1 MAEFQVQAMSDGKL
15 PEDLPQRG
23 RVNEVCREW
32 LMHEDQAL
40 AYRLQSEEYQMHLGS
55 NRERNQILRQDAPK
69 AREEQI
75 REDHEAAVAQTA
87 YELSLAQQEA
97 RDAALANALAHKLDI
112 EEEETRKKQEE
123 EDMAYARNLLEREKE
138 TIRQT
143 RELRQVERE
152 AAYLGINTGND
163 NVALLARKEPREGDL
178 NTSVNSDHSGQACAV
193 SSDLSD
199 LSDFCLQPT
208 DDMDEEEQR
217 SWQEE
222 QDAEL
227 ARFLQEQDGKR
238 RGDML
243 HQDQLMAIEAQDR
256 ELAKVLQE
264 QPRRHSSP
272 LRAPHDEPG
281 PSHHSRGD
289 SPSRTDYQSSSPTY
303 ASPDSPR
310 EDIESDWQAAR
321 GRPLQRPNSLDLPG
335 TSQYVVPH
343 EPRSSKYARQFP
355 VGKTNK
361 PRLPDPEATT
371 DLEGESSSSIEPSPA
386 MGFTNIACAIDPTY
400 QRRVMRG
407 ELAASPQTTLQSTSS
422 SSSTSSGTGGIIPPN
437 MMSPISPLPPPVF
450 EDDDDYPVPPYMPIQ
465 GQRRTASLEKNRRL
479 KPPKE
484 KSKESCK
491 QQ

>member
-1 MAEFQVQAMSDGKL
+1 
-15 PEDLPQRG
+15 
-23 RVNEVCREW
+23 
-32 LMHEDQAL
+32 
-40 AYRLQSEEYQMHLGS
+40 MHLGS

-75 REDHEAAVAQTA
+75 REDHEAAMAQTA

-97 RDAALANALAHKLDI
+97 RDAALANALSHKLNI
-112 EEEETRKKQEE
+112 EEQEHRKKQEE
-123 EDMAYARNLLEREKE
+123 EDMALARILMDREKE

-152 AAYLGINTGND
+152 AAYLGINTGSD

-178 NTSVNSDHSGQACAV
+178 NTSVNSDQSGQACAV

-199 LSDFCLQPT
+199 LSDFCLQPA

-217 SWQEE
+217 SWQED

-264 QPRRHSSP
+264 QERAKAKKAREKARQKALQKKMTQPSQLPANGVAEEATSNAKPRRHSSP
-272 LRAPHDEPG
+272 LGDPQDQPG
-281 PSHHSRGD
+281 PSHQSRGD
-289 SPSRTDYQSSSPTY
+289 SPGHSEYHISSPSY

-335 TSQYVVPH
+335 TSQYAVHH
-343 EPRSSKYARQFP
+343 EPRSAKYARQFS

-361 PRLPDPEATT
+361 ARLPDPEAVI

-407 ELAASPQTTLQSTSS
+407 ELTASPQTTLQSTSS
-422 SSSTSSGTGGIIPPN
+422 SSSTSSGTGGIIPTS

-479 KPPKE
+479 KPPKD